1 VIASARVAL
10 YYAPALDD
18 PLWQAGASWL
28 GRDPETNVEHVQP
41 AIAEATADPRL
52 YGFHATLKP
61 PMRLREGI
69 AWNDVL
75 RATDEVASRIGPFDL
90 PPLAVTNLHGFLA
103 LRETMPSAALQAL
116 SDASVA
122 GLDALRAPPDA
133 AELARRRRGN
143 LAPEHDVMLVRWGY
157 PYVFDTWFF
166 HMTLTRRLTAAE
178 HALFHPLATAHF
190 APALAQPR
198 RVNDICLF
206 TQPDA
211 GVPFV
216 LADRIELRGSSF
228 R

>member
-1 VIASARVAL
+1 MIASARVAL

-18 PLWQAGASWL
+18 PLWHAGASWL
-28 GRDPETNVEHVQP
+28 GRDPETNVGVTQP

-69 AWNDVL
+69 AWDDVL

-133 AELARRRRGN
+133 AELARRRRSN
-143 LAPEHDVMLVRWGY
+143 LAPEHDAMLVRWGY
-157 PYVFDTWFF
+157 PYVFETWFF
-166 HMTLTRRLTAAE
+166 HMTLTRRLTVSE
-178 HALFHPLATAHF
+178 HALFHPLAAAHF

-206 TQPDA
+206 TQPEA

-216 LADRIELRGSSF
+216 LADRIELRGV
-228 R
+228 